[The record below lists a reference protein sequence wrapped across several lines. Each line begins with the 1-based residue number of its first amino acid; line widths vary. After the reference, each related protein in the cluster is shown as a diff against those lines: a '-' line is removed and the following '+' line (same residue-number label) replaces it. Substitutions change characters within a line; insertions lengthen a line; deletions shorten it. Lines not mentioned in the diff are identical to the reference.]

1 LYKKGNKNS
10 RADILS
16 RRADYIYS
24 KPEPSYTIFDIQ
36 GNTIVYNCPEI
47 NIISIETNNKT
58 ELQAICKVYPR
69 DTAVQQILKNLEEYK
84 IYRITTEGT
93 ILFEKQVYILKNIK
107 NQVVQARYSTILY
120 SYPGI
125 GKTIELV
132 SKTFYFPG
140 IRKIVERVINSCNIY
155 YRNKAARYIPY
166 SKLYLLKVPLGA
178 WRSVSIDFI
187 TDLLPSLELLTNIE

>member
-16 RRADYIYS
+16 RRVDYICS

-36 GNTIVYNCPEI
+36 GNTIIYNYPEI
-47 NIISIETNNKT
+47 NIVFIETNNKT

-93 ILFEKQVYILKNIK
+93 ILFEEQVYILKNIK
-107 NQVVQARYSTILY
+107 NQVVQARYSTIPY

-125 GKTIELV
+125 GKILELV
-132 SKTFYFPG
+132 SRIFYFSG
-140 IRKIVERVINSCNIY
+140 IRKVVERVINRYNIY
-155 YRNKAARYIPY
+155 CRNKAARYIPY
-166 SKLYLLKVPLGA
+166 SKLYLLKVPPG
-178 WRSVSIDFI
+178 I
-187 TDLLPSLELLTNIE
+187 